1 MQDLKKVNS
10 QDEANIASIKK
21 KYLDVCKERIGIANT
36 IDSSALRKL
45 DIEDR
50 KSDAHEVFR
59 WIIVTFYRE
68 PVSKY
73 YWENF
78 CEQVLKADKG
88 HDFKERLG
96 KISAAEIK

>member
-1 MQDLKKVNS
+1 MQDLKKVNN

-21 KYLDVCKERIGIANT
+21 KYLDTCKERIAIANT
-36 IDSSALRKL
+36 INLSPLKKL

-50 KSDAHEVFR
+50 RSDAHDLFR
-59 WIIVTFYRE
+59 WIIVTFYKE

-88 HDFKERLG
+88 HDFKKRLG